1 MRTRRDSK
9 FVVGENVVLF
19 PSARRSDRFASLA
32 QCGAAGGIGW
42 LAAAV
47 AELSSKA
54 WGVGWV
60 AAPAA
65 GGGAG
70 TAGVFSKAAF
80 AAKVKVLQKGGDD
93 STGVVKRYP
102 SHYQHY
108 QHYQH

>member
-1 MRTRRDSK
+1 VRTRRDSK

-65 GGGAG
+65 GGAGGAG

-80 AAKVKVLQKGGDD
+80 AAKVKALCRRAG
-93 STGVVKRYP
+93 TTALA
-102 SHYQHY
+102 
-108 QHYQH
+108 